1 MNLHLLPR
9 LLAAAVLAAVACP
22 LGAAA
27 QGISL
32 TKFTYSPGK
41 TEIGQVVAS
50 PAQPSPANL
59 KLVGKQAA
67 LFSLDKNNNLSFR
80 QIPAAKGANTWY
92 DVVLK
97 YKAKGKTRQDTLR
110 VVQDD
115 FIRNPVIAHRGAW
128 KNTGASENSLAAL
141 QQAVRLGCSGSEFDV
156 HMAADSVLVVFH
168 DHHYKKI
175 HLEKTPS
182 SELIKLK
189 LDNGESLPTLE
200 AYLKEGL
207 KQNKTRLIL
216 EMKPSSVSPERGLAT
231 ARKTV
236 ALVNKYRAQG
246 WVDYISF
253 DYDMLRQVLALN
265 PYAKVAYLKGDK
277 TPAEM
282 AKDKFYGLDYNLG
295 AMKKNPEWFEQARQ
309 HGLTVNVWTVNDEA
323 SMDWLFSNKADFIIT
338 NEPELLLQKLK
349 QAQ

>member
-1 MNLHLLPR
+1 MHFNFLPR
-9 LLAAAVLAAVACP
+9 LFCAAILAALICP
-22 LGAAA
+22 LGAAG

-50 PAQPSPANL
+50 PSQPAPAKL
-59 KLVGKQAA
+59 KLRGKQAK
-67 LFSLDKNNNLSFR
+67 LFTLDKNNNLSFR
-80 QIPAAKGANTWY
+80 QTPPAKGPNSWY

-115 FIRNPVIAHRGAW
+115 FVRNPVIAHRGAW
-128 KNTGASENSLAAL
+128 KNTGATENSLAAL
-141 QQAVRLGCSGSEFDV
+141 QQAVRMGCGGSEFDV

-168 DHHYKKI
+168 DHNYKRT

-182 SELIKLK
+182 TQITRLK

-207 KQNKTRLIL
+207 KQNTTRLIL
-216 EMKPSSVSPERGLAT
+216 EMKPSSISKERGLAT

-265 PYAKVAYLKGDK
+265 PYAKVSYLKGDK

-295 AMKKNPEWFEQARQ
+295 AMRKNPEWFEQARQ
-309 HGLTVNVWTVNDEA
+309 HGLTVNVWTVNDEP
-323 SMDWLFSNKADFIIT
+323 SMDWLLSNKADFITT

-349 QAQ
+349 KNR